1 MYIKFVMTLPYNG
14 IYIRRSKNNPIDY
27 FKKNSTCTKLK
38 ISSLWDNFLI
48 HGKISFGKPH
58 KQ

>member
-1 MYIKFVMTLPYNG
+1 MTLPYNG

-27 FKKNSTCTKLK
+27 LKKNSTCTKLK

-48 HGKISFGKPH
+48 HGKVSFGKPH